1 MKKVSILIPVY
12 NEEKSLPLLHSELN
26 KVMTANDQY
35 EWEVLF
41 VNDGSSDCTL
51 QLIKEWR
58 VTDKRICYV
67 DLTRNFGKE
76 IAMLAGFDYVTGD
89 CVVVMDADLQHPPHL
104 IPQMLQHWEEGY
116 EDVYAK
122 RTTQG
127 KENWFRKHISLSYYK
142 LLQKLI
148 HGNIQ
153 QNVGDFRLLD
163 RKCIQSL
170 QKLRECEQYSKG
182 LFCWIGYKKKEIC
195 YHSNDRITGHSKW
208 NFWNLLNLGING
220 LTSFTIAPLRL
231 SSIIGFIISLVAFT
245 YMCIVLVKALIWG
258 DPVQGFPSL
267 MIVILFLGG
276 VQLISLGV
284 IGEYLGRIFN
294 ETKNRP
300 TYIAREY
307 NDRSCVDCK

>member
-1 MKKVSILIPVY
+1 MKKVSILIPAY
-12 NEEKSLPLLHSELN
+12 NEERSLPLLYTELD

-41 VNDGSSDCTL
+41 VNDGSCDHTL
-51 QLIKEWR
+51 QFIKEWR

-104 IPQMLQHWEEGY
+104 IAQMLQHWEEGY

-122 RTTQG
+122 CTARG
-127 KENWFRKHISLSYYK
+127 KENWFRKYLSLSYYK
-142 LLQKLI
+142 LLQKLT
-148 HGNIQ
+148 HGDML

-170 QKLRECEQYSKG
+170 QKLRECERYSKG
-182 LFCWIGYKKKEIC
+182 LFCWIGYKKKEVC

-208 NFWNLLNLGING
+208 SFWNLLNLGING

-231 SSIIGFIISLVAFT
+231 SSIVGFIISLVAFT

-307 NDRSCVDCK
+307 NGRSCAD

>member
-1 MKKVSILIPVY
+1 MKKVSILIPAY

-26 KVMTANDQY
+26 KMMTANDQY

-41 VNDGSSDCTL
+41 ANDGSSDCTL

-104 IPQMLQHWEEGY
+104 IPQMLQHWGEGY

-122 RTTQG
+122 RTTRG

-142 LLQKLI
+142 LLQKLT

-153 QNVGDFRLLD
+153 QNVGGFRLLD

-170 QKLRECEQYSKG
+170 QKLRECERYSKG

-258 DPVQGFPSL
+258 VQYKDFPV
-267 MIVILFLGG
+267 
-276 VQLISLGV
+276 
-284 IGEYLGRIFN
+284 
-294 ETKNRP
+294 
-300 TYIAREY
+300 
-307 NDRSCVDCK
+307 